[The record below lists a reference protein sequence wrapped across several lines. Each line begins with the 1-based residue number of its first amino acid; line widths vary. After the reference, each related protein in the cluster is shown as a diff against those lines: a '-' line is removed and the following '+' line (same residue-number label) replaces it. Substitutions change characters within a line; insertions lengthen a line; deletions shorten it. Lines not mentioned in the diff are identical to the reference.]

1 MTISLV
7 KVNALGIVD
16 QNRGKIETVR
26 PFEPS
31 STVVRPCTTVEGEF
45 FACTKL
51 ATLTG
56 SQWFQTVSSFSSEK
70 LEAKKCTGTY
80 IF

>member
-16 QNRGKIETVR
+16 KNRGKIEIVR

-70 LEAKKCTGTY
+70 LEAKKCTRMY